1 MLGASS
7 RQLDVD
13 CYQDRFWPLL
23 ESLTLVKEMGATK
36 FMVEEDSIIMLPYMT
51 EDHQWLSRYHH
62 WLHWIMHISR
72 NFGCSVFESTNQ
84 RTKMAD
90 RLASKGVISST
101 DLILDFCLLE
111 LLFFFFSHPFMD
123 CHHHAHP
130 LTNTNTCTPK
140 ISSLDALDH
149 EHLDMPNVFFPLFLL
164 LSFLGDSLDGTIEK
178 PLG

>member
-72 NFGCSVFESTNQ
+72 NFGCLVFESTNQ
-84 RTKMAD
+84 RTKKAD

-101 DLILDFCLLE
+101 DLILD
-111 LLFFFFSHPFMD
+111 
-123 CHHHAHP
+123 
-130 LTNTNTCTPK
+130 
-140 ISSLDALDH
+140 
-149 EHLDMPNVFFPLFLL
+149 
-164 LSFLGDSLDGTIEK
+164 LS
-178 PLG
+178 P

>member
-23 ESLTLVKEMGATK
+23 ESLTLVKEMGATQIKIEMGATK

-72 NFGCSVFESTNQ
+72 NFGCWFLRAQ
-84 RTKMAD
+84 IRGPK
-90 RLASKGVISST
+90 RLIG
-101 DLILDFCLLE
+101 
-111 LLFFFFSHPFMD
+111 
-123 CHHHAHP
+123 
-130 LTNTNTCTPK
+130 
-140 ISSLDALDH
+140 
-149 EHLDMPNVFFPLFLL
+149 
-164 LSFLGDSLDGTIEK
+164 
-178 PLG
+178 